1 MSNSASRFVQS
12 YTFSEKFGA
21 SPKGGSGDVF
31 VLNDLVSRK
40 KGEHAKFSFDSESAQ
55 NFDQTNV
62 NRAREGV
69 KEIISDAIN
78 KARQK
83 ALEIKEEAKREGYE
97 AGYTEGFQKG
107 EQSAK
112 EEFGPFAKTLQ
123 ELLSE
128 ISEFRKKMFSK
139 VEREMVEMILDL
151 AKKIIHYELSIR
163 EDGVKEMIRIAVESV
178 LEREKMVIRIN
189 PADKIHAESFR
200 PELLQM
206 FEEIKNII
214 FEVHP
219 GIERGGCIVESNFGT
234 VDARIEKLN
243 DQIDKILNLAPP
255 APENIE
261 T

>member
-1 MSNSASRFVQS
+1 MYNQSNSFVRSHTFKEGIGSQPQS
-12 YTFSEKFGA
+12 GTGEAFI
-21 SPKGGSGDVF
+21 
-31 VLNDLVSRK
+31 LNDLVGKKKDASR
-40 KGEHAKFSFDSESAQ
+40 KFSFDSEIAQ

-62 NRAREGV
+62 DRAREGV
-69 KEIISDAIN
+69 KEIINDAIN

-83 ALEIKEEAKREGYE
+83 AFEIKEQARKEGYE

-107 EQSAK
+107 ELSAK
-112 EEFGPFAKTLQ
+112 EEFAPFVKTLH
-123 ELLSE
+123 ELLQTVSDL
-128 ISEFRKKMFSK
+128 RKKMYSK

-178 LEREKMVIRIN
+178 LDKQKMTIRIN

-200 PELLQM
+200 PELLQL
-206 FEEIKNII
+206 FEEIKNIV
-214 FEVHP
+214 FEAHP
-219 GIERGGCIVESNFGT
+219 SIEKGGCIVESNFGI

-255 APENIE
+255 APDNVE